1 MSPDKPAPLDDTQT
15 RVAAIKKVLEDFD
28 AMPDTRRGTRGYFRG
43 SARPWAEDLRFAVKL
58 LDKMDGQLAQSNEL
72 MELAA
77 LKMAEYRQ
85 KIKDVTGQLEAIKEL
100 VQERSPRGDIVHLID
115 SAMQEVAR

>member
-1 MSPDKPAPLDDTQT
+1 MSPDKPAPLDDTAT
-15 RVAAIKKVLEDFD
+15 RVAAMKKVLEGFD
-28 AMPDTRRGTRGYFRG
+28 ALPDTPRGTRGYFRG
-43 SARPWAEDLRFAVKL
+43 SARPWAEDLRFTVKL
-58 LDKMDGQLAQSNEL
+58 LDKMDGQLAEANKL

-85 KIKDVTGQLEAIKEL
+85 KVKDVTGRLNEIKEL